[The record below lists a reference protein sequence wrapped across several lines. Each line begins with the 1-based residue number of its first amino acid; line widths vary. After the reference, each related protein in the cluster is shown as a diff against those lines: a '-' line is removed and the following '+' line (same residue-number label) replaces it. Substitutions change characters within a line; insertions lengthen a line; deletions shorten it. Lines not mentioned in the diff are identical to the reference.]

1 MKNQNRKQLLEA
13 YKERKIVGGI
23 CAIKNTA
30 NGKMLLS
37 GVTDLQGSKNRYEF
51 SLATGSCVDFKLQKD
66 WDTFGREAFIF
77 EVLEELEKGETQTS
91 KEFSDDIKIL
101 KELWIEKLDPH
112 SLY

>member
-30 NGKMLLS
+30 NGKMFLS
-37 GVTDLQGSKNRYEF
+37 GVTDLQGSKNRFEF
-51 SLATGSCVDFKLQKD
+51 SQATGSCVDFKLQKD
-66 WDTFGREAFIF
+66 WDKFGKEVFIF

-91 KEFSDDIKIL
+91 KEFSDDIKTL
-101 KELWIEKLDPH
+101 KEMWLEKVDPNN
-112 SLY
+112 LY